1 MFKLF
6 LLSSY
11 YLVISSYFYS
21 TNFYNR
27 LHHKPLF
34 LKSNEKI
41 PEEYNHLKGEFNDLC
56 QGNDDSINIRRLLE
70 WSEIQAL
77 LGDELMSM
85 DEIIE
90 IINSVCTGIDDKTAD
105 LPDQMIKINEFIKIN
120 KKIDD
125 LFEESDADIDEN
137 VNILEEDLNNND
149 IINDTIESIVYFD
162 EDDIWNAEFDIESG
176 LEKGFIKYLRQFYDA
191 NKAEV
196 VAADDAK
203 VGLSYEAFATW
214 KDVLDLLEEGS
225 LDKSCLKDLWSEAL
239 EYEASIATITNKN
252 KDNGNKYRISF
263 NTLLR
268 LSLRLDQ
275 MLDDIEKALKNLS
288 DDEVTEY
295 HRNQFKL
302 LTNDEGYMTWGDLI
316 NGQDIMELLNEN
328 FLTLEDLRTLWKAL
342 PKADD
347 KNIKNDGGDLGGVI
361 GVDSYVA
368 LNEAIDDKV
377 QSFQD

>member
-1 MFKLF
+1 MAA
-6 LLSSY
+6 
-11 YLVISSYFYS
+11 
-21 TNFYNR
+21 R
-27 LHHKPLF
+27 GH
-34 LKSNEKI
+34 
-41 PEEYNHLKGEFNDLC
+41 
-56 QGNDDSINIRRLLE
+56 RLLAHPGE
-70 WSEIQAL
+70 VQQQN
-77 LGDELMSM
+77 GRG
-85 DEIIE
+85 
-90 IINSVCTGIDDKTAD
+90 CKT
-105 LPDQMIKINEFIKIN
+105 
-120 KKIDD
+120 
-125 LFEESDADIDEN
+125 
-137 VNILEEDLNNND
+137 
-149 IINDTIESIVYFD
+149 
-162 EDDIWNAEFDIESG
+162 
-176 LEKGFIKYLRQFYDA
+176 
-191 NKAEV
+191 EV